1 LFVSDGSASPNG
13 SVPAVRGGEFT
24 GLRWRFEPASGGEFA
39 GPRTLMFVVKAFGN
53 DSAVFASIGEGESR
67 MTAAQRRRQDH

>member
-39 GPRTLMFVVKAFGN
+39 GPRSKP
-53 DSAVFASIGEGESR
+53 
-67 MTAAQRRRQDH
+67 